1 MHCTHPA
8 WLPHAGLGRRAPGRP
23 RSLTLFATRLSF
35 DSANEAIT
43 SRPLQA
49 PGGLL
54 LLPPTGGLK
63 PTQNKR
69 QKEGRKCHP
78 VGTEEMA
85 APACVPTPSQIP
97 AHCGFNLHP
106 FSEGETEAQRSGP
119 EPPVRLRFPGSCWV
133 QRVRISGER
142 WGQGRAGNLLPL
154 ALL

>member
-63 PTQNKR
+63 
-69 QKEGRKCHP
+69 KEGSATLWAQRRWQPLLVSPPPLRSQPTVDSIYTRFQRGKLRLKGQAQNPQCASVFQAP
-78 VGTEEMA
+78 VG
-85 APACVPTPSQIP
+85 
-97 AHCGFNLHP
+97 
-106 FSEGETEAQRSGP
+106 FSGCESL
-119 EPPVRLRFPGSCWV
+119 VRDGD
-133 QRVRISGER
+133 RV
-142 WGQGRAGNLLPL
+142 GQGISSPLLCCEKIP
-154 ALL
+154 